1 MKEYEYNSLNKEELK
16 EIMISLDEKAF
27 RANQLFQQIHKHRVF
42 NLDDI
47 TVFSKDL
54 KDKLKAHGHIN
65 KPEIIEVFQSKIDGT
80 KKFLIK
86 LEDKQIIETV
96 YMPYEDRDTLCISS
110 QVGCK
115 MGCTFCASTKAG
127 FVRSLSSAEI
137 ISQIY
142 LVENYLN
149 TNINNIVFM
158 GIGEPLDN
166 FDNVVRAIYLLND
179 KDGKNLSQRSMTLST
194 SGLANRIYDLADLN
208 LSINLAVS
216 FHYPFDEQR
225 SEFMP
230 VNKKYN
236 IESLLKACKYYF
248 DKTGR
253 RVSFE
258 YVLVDGLNDTDK
270 HVAKLVELFR
280 HKNIHINL
288 IPLNEI
294 KEFDY
299 KSSKKSNIKAFQ
311 KKLEMQGINSTV
323 RNKKGSDIEGA
334 CGQLRVNYI
343 GEIGESLWYMHP
355 FPIKEKW
362 DVQIKIITQI

>member
-1 MKEYEYNSLNKEELK
+1 MKKYEYNSLNKEMFKEL
-16 EIMISLDEKAF
+16 MISLGEKPF
-27 RANQLFQQIHKHRVF
+27 RAKQFFEHLHKHKIY
-42 NLDDI
+42 NIQNI

-54 KDKLKAHGHIN
+54 RKKLEDEGFIN
-65 KPEIIEVFQSKIDGT
+65 KPEIIQVFESKIDET

-86 LEDKQIIETV
+86 LFDNQIIETV
-96 YMPYEDRDTLCISS
+96 FMPYESRNTLCISS

-127 FVRSLSSAEI
+127 FVRSLNTSEI
-137 ISQIY
+137 LSQIY

-166 FDNVVRAIYLLND
+166 FDNVVNAIKILND
-179 KDGKNLSQRSMTLST
+179 EDGKNLSQRNITLST
-194 SGLANRIYDLADLN
+194 SGLVDKIIQLADLE

-230 VNKKYN
+230 INKKYN
-236 IESLLKACKYYF
+236 IDALLDVCHYYF

-258 YVLVDGLNDTDK
+258 YVLVHGLNDTDK
-270 HVAKLVELFR
+270 HINKLVELFK

-294 KEFDY
+294 KEFNY
-299 KSSKKSNIKAFQ
+299 KSSSQNNIKDFQ
-311 KKLEMQGINSTV
+311 SKLEKNGINSTI
-323 RNKKGSDIEGA
+323 RNKKGADIEGA

-343 GEIGESLWYMHP
+343 GEKL
-355 FPIKEKW
+355 
-362 DVQIKIITQI
+362 